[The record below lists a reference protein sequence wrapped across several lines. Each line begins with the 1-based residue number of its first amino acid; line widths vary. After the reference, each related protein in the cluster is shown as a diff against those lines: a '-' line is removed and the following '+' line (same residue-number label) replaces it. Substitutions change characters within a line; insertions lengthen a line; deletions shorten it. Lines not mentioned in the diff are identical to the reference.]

1 MKRIGR
7 IIQAVAERPGA
18 ARLCPDRVS
27 ARFFGTVLPPML
39 ASLIV
44 LAVTADPDAA
54 HSDRWG
60 IILDC
65 GSSGTRAAFW
75 PTAQRQQA
83 SV

>member
-1 MKRIGR
+1 
-7 IIQAVAERPGA
+7 
-18 ARLCPDRVS
+18 
-27 ARFFGTVLPPML
+27 ML